1 MTFRPPSIPMHT
13 PAEHEDRPRR
23 NPIPLNN
30 PMPPA
35 TQVYGGMRKE
45 LEKHR
50 QTEPRVKLEIAIDFS
65 SDSNFYTGFATDISQ
80 GGIFIATVDGPGIG
94 REVDL
99 QFSLPEGHEL
109 RVQGTV
115 RWVRESN
122 DRTPE
127 IFPGV
132 GVQFLNLSPEIAAAI
147 RRFVAMR
154 EPLFFPESD

>member
-1 MTFRPPSIPMHT
+1 MCWSRKVTLRN
-13 PAEHEDRPRR
+13 PAG
-23 NPIPLNN
+23 PIPLTN
-30 PMPPA
+30 A

-45 LEKHR
+45 LEKQNR
-50 QTEPRVKLEIAIDFS
+50 KEPRVQMEIAIDFW

-80 GGIFIATVDGPGIG
+80 GGIFIATVAGLPLG

-99 QFSLPEGHEL
+99 QFSLPEGSKL
-109 RVQGTV
+109 RILGTV
-115 RWVRESN
+115 RWVRVAN

-132 GVQFLNLSPEIAAAI
+132 GVQFLDLPQEVAATI